1 MRSYPESLAIAGAW
15 GYIGRKFLDA
25 ALRRRIRTLVFDP
38 GDLPADIDPQAVAR
52 IGTEEEFYA
61 SPAELFHLAMHPG
74 HRQRGLDLLLARAAS
89 GEDIAVLNE
98 KPMAA
103 PETPEQCPELV
114 DSASRSGAL
123 MMFDFP
129 ELYDPL
135 TERII
140 DHLRPF
146 RDLRINDIYIRRSKD
161 REATSNPRNYKPM
174 VPIQYQESIH
184 CLAFVLFVL
193 ARLRGGLAPVFEH
206 GLTLTGDAKPY
217 HPPNPEIYP
226 YVVDGRC
233 NYRLTLGTLSIEG
246 QTDFKAGA
254 DATKQRILSGTGDG
268 RPFHIDV
275 DFQEG
280 QKRLL
285 INGMDQTGDPAAN
298 SYDHVLRTMTRWR
311 RFETR
316 ETLMTGV
323 YPNPTFAHV
332 AYQLA
337 SVLWRSCHAAA
348 TIHLPS
354 LDGLLAFDANFRQAV
369 PGFARYQ

>member
-1 MRSYPESLAIAGAW
+1 
-15 GYIGRKFLDA
+15 
-25 ALRRRIRTLVFDP
+25 
-38 GDLPADIDPQAVAR
+38 
-52 IGTEEEFYA
+52 
-61 SPAELFHLAMHPG
+61 
-74 HRQRGLDLLLARAAS
+74 
-89 GEDIAVLNE
+89 
-98 KPMAA
+98 
-103 PETPEQCPELV
+103 
-114 DSASRSGAL
+114 
-123 MMFDFP
+123 MFDFP

-161 REATSNPRNYKPM
+161 RETSGNPRNYKPM
-174 VPIQYQESIH
+174 VSIQYQESIH

-217 HPPNPEIYP
+217 QPPNPEIYP

-233 NYRLTLGTLSIEG
+233 NYRLTLGTLTIEG

-323 YPNPTFAHV
+323 YPNPMFAHV

-337 SVLWRSCHAAA
+337 SVLWRSSHDAA

>member
-38 GDLPADIDPQAVAR
+38 GDPPADVDSQAIAQ

-61 SPAELFHLAMHPG
+61 SRVDLFHLAMHPG
-74 HRQRGLDLLLARAAS
+74 NRQRGLDLLLARAAG

-103 PETPEQCPELV
+103 PESPEQCPELV
-114 DSASRSGAL
+114 DRTNQSGAL
-123 MMFDFP
+123 MLFDFT
-129 ELYDPL
+129 ELYDPM

-140 DHLRPF
+140 EHLRPF

-161 REATSNPRNYKPM
+161 REAPGNPRNYKPM

-193 ARLRGGLAPVFEH
+193 ARLRGDLASVFEH
-206 GLTLTGDAKPY
+206 GLTMTGDAKPY
-217 HPPNPEIYP
+217 QPPNPEIYP

-233 NYRLTLGTLSIEG
+233 NYRLALGTLSIEG

-280 QKRLL
+280 RKRLL
-285 INGMDQTGDPAAN
+285 FNGMDQTGDPAAS
-298 SYDHVLRTMTRWR
+298 SYDHVLRTLTRWR
-311 RFETR
+311 RLEPR
-316 ETLMTGV
+316 EQLMTGV
-323 YPNPTFAHV
+323 YPNPTFARV

-337 SVLWRSCHAAA
+337 SVLWRTCHDGVL
-348 TIHLPS
+348 IHLVS
-354 LDGLLAFDANFRQAV
+354 LDELLAFDANFRQAV

>member
-38 GDLPADIDPQAVAR
+38 GDPPADVDSQAIAR
-52 IGTEEEFYA
+52 VGTEEEFYA
-61 SPAELFHLAMHPG
+61 SRVDLFHLAMHPG
-74 HRQRGLDLLLARAAS
+74 NRQRGLDLLLARAAG

-103 PETPEQCPELV
+103 PECPEQCPELV
-114 DSASRSGAL
+114 DRANRSGAL
-123 MMFDFP
+123 MLFDFP

-140 DHLRPF
+140 EHLRPF
-146 RDLRINDIYIRRSKD
+146 RDLRINDIYIRRAKD
-161 REATSNPRNYKPM
+161 REAPGNPRNYKPM

-193 ARLRGGLAPVFEH
+193 ARLRGDLASVFEH

-217 HPPNPEIYP
+217 QPPNPEIYP

-233 NYRLTLGTLSIEG
+233 NYRLALGTLSIEG

-268 RPFHIDV
+268 HPFHIDV

-280 QKRLL
+280 RKRLL
-285 INGMDQTGDPAAN
+285 FNGMDQTGDPAAN
-298 SYDHVLRTMTRWR
+298 SYDHVLRTLTRWR
-311 RFETR
+311 RLEPR
-316 ETLMTGV
+316 EQLMTGV
-323 YPNPTFAHV
+323 YPNPTFAQV

-337 SVLWRSCHAAA
+337 SVLWRTCHDGVS
-348 TIHLPS
+348 IHLAS
-354 LDGLLAFDANFRQAV
+354 LDELLAFDANFRQAI
-369 PGFARYQ
+369 PGFPRYQ